1 MADKIQVE
9 FWSTFNK
16 NLQLFRGREGL
27 NSTLFEIV
35 VSRKILRGKY
45 WYPQRESTGIKKY
58 DMEDLNKFHKPA
70 KLLITYLL
78 YRQLVQD
85 EEENSD
91 WSPERSAFCNTD
103 RLDGPLTN

>member
-1 MADKIQVE
+1 
-9 FWSTFNK
+9 
-16 NLQLFRGREGL
+16 
-27 NSTLFEIV
+27 
-35 VSRKILRGKY
+35 
-45 WYPQRESTGIKKY
+45 
-58 DMEDLNKFHKPA
+58 MEDLNKFHEPA